1 MSMLATYVQVEPK
14 LLDRMRGDPSLVE
27 ELFVPELPGFDA
39 EKMRAVLLER
49 GPQLLAGAIDLHPSL
64 RRQIEERLGTT
75 TEALRSGEGGDAVFA
90 LMQEQLETRP
100 GRGGAQGTHGELSLD
115 KAWHGVHYLLTG
127 AVEPTET
134 PLGQVVLGGTEIGE
148 DFSGYG
154 EARAFDAAQVA
165 RVAAAL
171 ADPETEREASSR
183 FDAARMAELQVYPFG
198 WEEDDREWLLVS
210 FRDLRS
216 FFGEAA
222 EQAWAVVTCLV

>member
-1 MSMLATYVQVEPK
+1 MSMLATYVQVESK
-14 LLDRMRGDPSLVE
+14 LLDRMRRDPSLAE
-27 ELFVPELPGFDA
+27 ELFMPELPGFDT

-64 RRQIEERLGTT
+64 RQQIEERVGTT
-75 TEALRSGEGGDAVFA
+75 TEALRSGESGDAVFK
-90 LMQEQLETRP
+90 LMQEQLDRRP
-100 GRGGAQGTHGELSLD
+100 GRRGAQGTHGELSLD

-134 PLGQVVLGGTEIGE
+134 PLGQVVLGGTEIGQ

-154 EARAFDAAQVA
+154 EARVFDPAQVG

-171 ADPETEREASSR
+171 ADSETEREASGR
-183 FDAARMAELQVYPFG
+183 FDAVRMAELQIYPFG

-210 FRDLRS
+210 VRDLRG

-222 EQAWAVVTCLV
+222 EQGWAVVTCLV